1 MSIYSKLPAHNIV
14 RDWEKAQGVSS
25 AKDLTHQIIRD
36 YNIRNVCI
44 QNSATRPVG
53 IAITNYYTGPTPPI
67 KLTLPAGQLKYIGIN
82 SHGSYPQ
89 YLWLFDSIS
98 EQQTGT
104 PAILRNDANEFVIR
118 DGLNKMWV
126 QPFKTGVVSAQK

>member
-1 MSIYSKLPAHNIV
+1 MALYSKLPAHNIV
-14 RDWEKAQGVSS
+14 RDWEMAQGVGS
-25 AKDLTHQIIRD
+25 AKDLTHQVIRD
-36 YNIRNVCI
+36 YNIRSVCI

-53 IAITNYYTGPTPPI
+53 IAITNYYTGPDPPI
-67 KLTLPAGQLKYIGIN
+67 KLTLDAGQLKYIGIN

-89 YLWLFDSIS
+89 FLWLFDHIS
-98 EQQTGT
+98 QKRTGT

-118 DGLNKMWV
+118 DGLNEQWV